1 MCIIYMHIHILLVP
15 FLQRTQIHTLMDGL
29 GVDRGGG
36 RGRVKPKGRKNKNQV
51 GVFVK
56 ARDLTE

>member
-1 MCIIYMHIHILLVP
+1 MHIHILLVP
-15 FLQRTQIHTLMDGL
+15 FLWRTQIYTLMDGL

-36 RGRVKPKGRKNKNQV
+36 RGRVKPKGRGNKNQV

-56 ARDLTE
+56 TKET